1 MWIFRSQAPNCTY
14 NTGGEGE
21 SSGGGGSGGGGGSS
35 GGGGGS
41 SGGGGDDDASGGG
54 GGGGDDDASGGGGG
68 GGDADS
74 NGSDGDD
81 AGKCRVHWRNNV
93 RIPRLTRF
101 VQEATALMTTAT
113 ITMMT
118 LS

>member
-35 GGGGGS
+35 
-41 SGGGGDDDASGGG
+41 